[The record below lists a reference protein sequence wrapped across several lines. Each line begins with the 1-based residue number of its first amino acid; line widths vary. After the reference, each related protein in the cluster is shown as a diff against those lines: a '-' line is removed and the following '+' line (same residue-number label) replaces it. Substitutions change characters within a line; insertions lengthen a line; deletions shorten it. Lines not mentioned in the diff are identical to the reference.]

1 MRRRFGRATPY
12 YALIQGLYWA
22 IFCLMVGFASVFLL
36 DRGFT
41 NAQIGLILGL
51 SYLLSA
57 IFQPLVGSVFSRRSV
72 RLNVGI
78 ACAYLPVGGQGNQ

>member
-1 MRRRFGRATPY
+1 MSNRIRSATPY

-41 NAQIGLILGL
+41 NGQIGLILGL

-57 IFQPLVGSVFSRRSV
+57 VLQPVVGAS
-72 RLNVGI
+72 
-78 ACAYLPVGGQGNQ
+78 PVVM

>member
-41 NAQIGLILGL
+41 NSQIGLILGV

-57 IFQPLVGSVFSRRSV
+57 ILQPVVGSVFSRRGL
-72 RLNVGI
+72 RLNNGI
-78 ACAYLPVGGQGNQ
+78 ACRLAGEEKE